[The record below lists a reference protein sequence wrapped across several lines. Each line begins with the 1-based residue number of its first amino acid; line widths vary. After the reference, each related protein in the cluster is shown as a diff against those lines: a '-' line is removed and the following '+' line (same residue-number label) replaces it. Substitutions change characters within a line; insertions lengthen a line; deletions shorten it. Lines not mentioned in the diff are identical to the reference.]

1 MMINSNANEII
12 VLDCEKDIDNIPA
25 GMQLGILEGRGPI
38 HEKGQP
44 LNTGLQI
51 HKQRKY
57 CGKFTGIASS
67 EVQLSSWEF
76 LFMVRKKSE
85 GWG

>member
-51 HKQRKY
+51 HKQRK
-57 CGKFTGIASS
+57 
-67 EVQLSSWEF
+67 
-76 LFMVRKKSE
+76 
-85 GWG
+85 